1 MRSLRDAVAF
11 LTRIP
16 IADDRPLDAAALSR
30 AAFWFPAV
38 GLLVGGIMGGT
49 YLVAEL
55 AGVPAGPATV
65 LALVAAV
72 LITGGFHEDGLADA
86 ADAAGAH
93 VSRERKLEILRDSRV
108 GTYGSLGVVLP
119 LLLAYSALSTLDGED
134 VLRAALVGHVLGR
147 WATLPASRLAQAR
160 PSGSG
165 TLVRASVPVLVAG
178 TVYAF
183 ALAVAIA
190 GPGPG
195 ALAAGVAVLLTALGG
210 LVSLRVFGG
219 VSGDTFGA
227 TNKVVEVATY
237 AVLVSAW
244 S

>member
-16 IADDRPLDAAALSR
+16 IADDRPLDAQALSR

-38 GLLVGGIMGGT
+38 GLLVGGVLGGT
-49 YLVAEL
+49 YLLCEL

-65 LALVAAV
+65 LALTAAV

-108 GTYGSLGVVLP
+108 GTYGALAVVLP

-134 VLRAALVGHVLGR
+134 VLRAALVAHVLGR
-147 WATLPASRLAQAR
+147 WTTLPSSRLRAAR
-160 PSGSG
+160 PEGSG
-165 TLVRASVPVLVAG
+165 TLVRASLPVLAG
-178 TVYAF
+178 GTAYTL
-183 ALAVAIA
+183 ALALLLA
-190 GPGPG
+190 GAAPG

-210 LVSLRVFGG
+210 LVSLRLFGG

-227 TNKVVEVATY
+227 TNRVVEVATY

-244 S
+244 

>member
-1 MRSLRDAVAF
+1 MRSLRDAVTF

-16 IADDRPLDAAALSR
+16 IADDRPLDAGALSR

-38 GLLVGGIMGGT
+38 GLLVGGVMGGA
-49 YLVAEL
+49 YLLAEL

-65 LALVAAV
+65 IALVAAV

-108 GTYGSLGVVLP
+108 GTYGSLAVALP

-147 WATLPASRLAQAR
+147 WTTLPVSRLTQAR
-160 PSGSG
+160 PDGSG
-165 TLVRASVPVLVAG
+165 TLVRASVPVLVGG
-178 TVYAF
+178 TAYAI
-183 ALAVAIA
+183 ALALVIAGVGAGAIA
-190 GPGPG
+190 V
-195 ALAAGVAVLLTALGG
+195 GVAAVLTAVGA
-210 LVSLRVFGG
+210 VISLRVFGG
-219 VSGDTFGA
+219 VSGDMFGA

-244 S
+244 A